1 MHHTSLAKQYNSDVI
16 ARSGFKS
23 YGLGSKYLS
32 KPGRGIVYD
41 LIIRGGT
48 IVDGSGEAKFQG
60 DVAINGQKIVAV
72 SKVGGVGEISGQA
85 KQEIDATGMLVTPG
99 WVDVHTHYDGQATW
113 DPILAPSSWHGVT
126 TVVMGN
132 CGVGFAPVRP
142 GDREYLI
149 ELMEGVE
156 DIPGAALAEGID
168 WQWESFPEY
177 LDALE
182 TKERTIDVATQV
194 PHGPIRAYVM
204 GDRCNTQ
211 DDIPT
216 DTELEEMQ
224 ALVREGI
231 KAGAVGFSSSRTW
244 LHKDKNGVHVPGTFA
259 GSDEMLALGMSMK
272 GLDHGIFEM
281 VSDHLGDDDEWAWIQ
296 TFAEET
302 GRPITLVA
310 TSAAAF
316 EGNKMYNIAESARQK
331 GIEVRPQIAGRPTGV
346 LHGLQSNFH
355 VFALT
360 PTFKTIA
367 DLPLEAL
374 IEAMAEPSTRAQI
387 IGEVERE
394 RPMPLSGSLGE
405 LLWAIFPLGDQP
417 NYEPN
422 KEDSVA
428 GIAEQQNEEAFEVM
442 YDLLIANDGKELFY
456 QPLGGYQTYNF
467 DFFKLSMGHPNV
479 LFGLSDGGAHC
490 GVIADAG
497 MPTFIL
503 CHWARDRSK
512 GDQFDLEFLVRKLS
526 RDTAEAFGMFDRG
539 LLQEGMLADINII
552 DFPALSLHRPEAI
565 FDLPTGGK
573 RLVQKV
579 DGYRKIIKRGEI
591 IFEDNVHTGA
601 LPGKLVRGGVVD

>member
-1 MHHTSLAKQYNSDVI
+1 MH
-16 ARSGFKS
+16 
-23 YGLGSKYLS
+23 
-32 KPGRGIVYD
+32 D

-48 IVDGSGEAKFQG
+48 IVDGSGAPRFTG
-60 DVAINGQKIVAV
+60 DIAITGEQIVAV
-72 SKVGGVGEISGQA
+72 GNIQGPA
-85 KQEIDATGMLVTPG
+85 KKEIDATGMVVTPG

-142 GDREYLI
+142 GDQDYLI

-182 TKERTIDVATQV
+182 TKKRTIDVATQV
-194 PHGPIRAYVM
+194 PHGAIRAYVM
-204 GDRCNTQ
+204 GERCNSQ
-211 DDIPT
+211 NDIPT
-216 DTELEEMQ
+216 DDELAKMQ
-224 ALVREGI
+224 ALVREGLE
-231 KAGAVGFSSSRTW
+231 AGALGFSSSRTW
-244 LHKDKNGVHVPGTFA
+244 LHKDKHGVHVPGTFA
-259 GSDEMLALGMSMK
+259 GSDEMLALGLSMK

-296 TFAEET
+296 QFAKET

-331 GIEVRPQIAGRPTGV
+331 GLEVRPQIAGRPTGV

-360 PTFKTIA
+360 PTFQQELA
-367 DLPLEAL
+367 PLPLAEMVA
-374 IEAMAEPSTRAQI
+374 AMDNGELKARI
-387 IGEVERE
+387 ISEVDGD
-394 RPMPLSGSLGE
+394 RPMPLSGSLND
-405 LLWAIFPLGDQP
+405 LLWQVFPLGDKP

-428 GIAEQQNEEAFEVM
+428 GIATASGEDPFAVM
-442 YDLLIANDGKELFY
+442 YDLLRANGGKELFY

-467 DFFKLSMGHPNV
+467 DFFKISMGHPNV

-503 CHWARDRSK
+503 SHWARDRAK
-512 GDQFDLEFLVRKLS
+512 GEQFDLEFLVRKLS
-526 RDTAEAFGMFDRG
+526 RDTAEAYGMTDRG
-539 LLQEGMLADINII
+539 LLQPGYLADINII
-552 DFPALSLHRPEAI
+552 DFEALSLHRPEAV

-579 DGYRKIIKRGEI
+579 EGYRHIIKRGEP
-591 IFEDNVHTGA
+591 IFVDNQHTGA
-601 LPGKLVRGGVVD
+601 LPGKLVRGGHHTAA